1 VTPLEARLARM
12 LSIGTWLASAVI
24 AAGLL
29 GGGSSAVTIGVAL
42 FILLPVARLLLLLW
56 TFLRERDYRFGAL
69 AAFVLA
75 VITLGV
81 VLGARS

>member
-1 VTPLEARLARM
+1 VTALEARLARL
-12 LSIGTWLASAVI
+12 LSGGTVLASAVI

-29 GGGSSAVTIGVAL
+29 GGGTRAVTIGVAL

-69 AAFVLA
+69 AAFVIA
-75 VITLGV
+75 VIALGV

>member
-1 VTPLEARLARM
+1 MTPLEARLARL